1 MGDEFELWDIM
12 KSNSKLE
19 NFDVNVSVRGYQIE
33 MMIVCNYMM
42 IMHRNV

>member
-12 KSNSKLE
+12 KSNSNGKL
-19 NFDVNVSVRGYQIE
+19 DVNVSVRGYQIE

>member
-12 KSNSKLE
+12 KSNSMWE
-19 NFDVNVSVRGYQIE
+19 NFDVDLSVQGYHSE